1 MQIADILQL
10 SVAER
15 LQIVQDIWD
24 SIAENPDELPLTES
38 EKLKLD
44 KRLKSYK
51 QNSTEVIE
59 WETLKQTYHQKK
71 EQI

>member
-59 WETLKQTYHQKK
+59 WETLKQTYH
-71 EQI
+71 

>member
-10 SVAER
+10 SIAER

-59 WETLKQTYHQKK
+59 WETLKQTYH
-71 EQI
+71 